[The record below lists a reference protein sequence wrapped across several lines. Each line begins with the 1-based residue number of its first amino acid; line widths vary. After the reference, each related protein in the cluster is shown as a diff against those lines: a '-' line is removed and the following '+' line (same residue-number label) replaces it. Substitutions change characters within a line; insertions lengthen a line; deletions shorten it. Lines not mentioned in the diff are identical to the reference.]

1 MALAPLV
8 PSSPGENEYPS
19 GFPQSI
25 CDEVPAPKYLCSHCD
40 CVLNGAHQ
48 SACGHRYCLECIH
61 WLIRNNKNLVCTK
74 CKEVPNQQSEDGLL
88 TFDQFFN
95 DAAINKEI
103 LGLRVHCANHGCM
116 WKSTLKDF
124 EEHQSQCE
132 YALIPCNVGCGLM
145 VLRKTLATHLEKGCP
160 NNKSTCPTCSC
171 PLSPSEL
178 QKHVCPSDKKAAK
191 VEKRQK
197 DNKQANSKRKET
209 CLFSEVGCAFK
220 GNVEKVREHESCSS
234 AAHLQLL
241 LEVLRG
247 VRVSVPSPPERSVH
261 FPGLDLLLHGQ
272 SSPSVCAQSASE
284 LETDGEDGGVN
295 DMALSLHDDQAE
307 LEVGQQL
314 HALQQRLQ
322 IMENIISALNR
333 EVEKTQLT
341 VAALD
346 RDSYKSMQLLEH
358 LESVVADQQQRMIRK
373 DVHIVSL
380 QQSISAQH
388 DVSYDGTFL
397 WKICDV
403 SQKLREAATG
413 QRSSQYSPAFYTSRY
428 GFKVCMRLYMHGDG
442 AGKGTHVSLFFVIM
456 KGEYDP
462 LLSWPFKHKVTF
474 FLIDQHQREH
484 VIDTFRPDLSSMSF
498 QRPVS
503 DMNVASGCPLFCP
516 LAKLRSPKHAYCKDD
531 TLFIKCV
538 VDSSS

>member
-1 MALAPLV
+1 MAVAAV
-8 PSSPGENEYPS
+8 VSSSPGENEYPS

-25 CDEVPAPKYLCSHCD
+25 CDEVPAQKYLCSHCD

-48 SACGHRYCLECIH
+48 SVCGHRYCLECVH

-74 CKEVPNQQSEDGLL
+74 CKEGPNQHNNPGLL

-103 LGLRVHCANHGCM
+103 LALRVHCVNAGCT
-116 WKSTLKDF
+116 WKSNLKNF

-145 VLRKTLATHLEKGCP
+145 VLRRTLVNHLEKGCP
-160 NNKSTCPTCSC
+160 NNKSTCPTCFC
-171 PLSPSEL
+171 PLTPSEL
-178 QKHVCPSDKKAAK
+178 QKHVCPTDKKATKA
-191 VEKRQK
+191 EKRQ
-197 DNKQANSKRKET
+197 
-209 CLFSEVGCAFK
+209 K
-220 GNVEKVREHESCSS
+220 GNVEKLREHEGCSS
-234 AAHLQLL
+234 SAHLHLL
-241 LEVLRG
+241 LEAIRG
-247 VRVSVPSPPERSVH
+247 IFSQVYAPAPLERSVH
-261 FPGLDLLLHGQ
+261 FPGLDLLLHGLNL
-272 SSPSVCAQSASE
+272 PSVCTQSNGE
-284 LETDGEDGGVN
+284 VETDGTDRGVN

-307 LEVGQQL
+307 LEVGQHL

-333 EVEKTQLT
+333 EMEKTQLT

-346 RDSYKSMQLLEH
+346 RDTHNNMQLVEQ
-358 LESVVADQQQRMIRK
+358 LESVVADQQQRMLRK
-373 DVHIVSL
+373 EMHIVSL
-380 QQSISAQH
+380 QQSIGVQQ

-397 WKICDV
+397 WKICEV
-403 SQKLREAATG
+403 SQKLKEAVIG

-428 GFKVCMRLYMHGDG
+428 GFKVCLRLYMNGDG
-442 AGKGTHVSLFFVIM
+442 VGKGTHISLFFVIM

-474 FLIDQHQREH
+474 FLIDQNQREH
-484 VIDTFRPDLSSMSF
+484 VIDTFRPDLTSVSF

-516 LAKLRSPKHAYCKDD
+516 LAKLHSLKHAYCKDD

-538 VDSSS
+538 VDASS